1 MGVGLAIGATLLG
14 GYLNGRAQ
22 QQAAKAQAQQAE
34 ANAQIAFDNAEKLE
48 KQAEQQAQNNAINEE
63 NKRRRLKVSQG
74 RNIAAIG
81 AAGITASGS
90 AANALADSAFN
101 SEMDLAI
108 ERYNG
113 RQKVDNYFQASTDSY
128 NQGNVYKWN
137 ADQYRKAGKRAMMN
151 SMLQA
156 GLSLAGSLYSP
167 KSEGKQSSESS
178 GGFVYQSP
186 QNKNYFSPYKGVPI
200 AGNANT
206 YNDYKFTTRWGG
218 RWGY

>member
-137 ADQYRKAGKRAMMN
+137 AEQYRKAGKRAMMN
-151 SMLQA
+151 SMLQS

-167 KSEGKQSSESS
+167 KSEGMSGAQSY
-178 GGFVYQSP
+178 GVDG
-186 QNKNYFSPYKGVPI
+186 YK
-200 AGNANT
+200 
-206 YNDYKFTTRWGG
+206 WGG
-218 RWGY
+218 NGSGTFSYKKPNNEFNAYMTWGGY